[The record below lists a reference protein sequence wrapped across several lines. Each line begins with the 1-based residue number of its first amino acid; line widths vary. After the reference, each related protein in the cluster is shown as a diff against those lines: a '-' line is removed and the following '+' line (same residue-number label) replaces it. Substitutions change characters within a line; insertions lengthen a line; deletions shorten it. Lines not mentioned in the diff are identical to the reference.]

1 MKTIRLTVLGLL
13 LLAPVVLS
21 AQEDKKTGEAKADKE
36 ARKKEHEEKIDKLKI
51 GFITT
56 ELALTTEE
64 AEKFWPVYNEME
76 TKVKELRKASRKL
89 EKEVDEGYEAMS
101 NEDAKKKMT
110 TMFENSEKEVALKK
124 EYAEKISKIIGEKR
138 SLKLLSLEHEFK
150 RELLDRLKEE
160 GGQKSHENHGKGQG
174 HHHDRE

>member
-1 MKTIRLTVLGLL
+1 MKIIRLTVLGLL

-21 AQEDKKTGEAKADKE
+21 AQEDKNPTKE
-36 ARKKEHEEKIDKLKI
+36 DIKESRKKEHEEKIDKLKI

-56 ELALTTEE
+56 ELALTVEE

-76 TKVKELRKASRKL
+76 AKVKEVRKTSRKL
-89 EKEVDEGYEAMS
+89 EKEVDEGYEALT
-101 NEDAKKKMT
+101 NEDAKKKMAT
-110 TMFENSEKEVALKK
+110 LFENEEKEVALKK
-124 EYAEKISKIIGEKR
+124 EYAEKISKIVGEKR

-150 RELLDRLKEE
+150 RELLNRLKEE
-160 GGQKSHENHGKGQG
+160 GSSKSHENHGQE

>member
-13 LLAPVVLS
+13 LLAPISLV
-21 AQEDKKTGEAKADKE
+21 AQTDKKPTKE
-36 ARKKEHEEKIDKLKI
+36 EKEIKEKERDEKIDKLKI

-64 AEKFWPVYNEME
+64 AEKFWPVYNELE
-76 TKVKELRKASRKL
+76 TKVKELRKASRKIQ
-89 EKEVDEGYEAMS
+89 KEVEEGYDALS

-110 TMFENSEKEVALKK
+110 TLFENDEKEVALKK
-124 EYAEKISKIIGEKR
+124 EYAEKISKIIGDKR

-150 RELLDRLKEE
+150 RELLDRLKEQGPPPPPRE
-160 GGQKSHENHGKGQG
+160 NQGQRN
-174 HHHDRE
+174 HHDRE

>member
-13 LLAPVVLS
+13 LLAPISLL
-21 AQEDKKTGEAKADKE
+21 AQTDKNPTKEDIKE
-36 ARKKEHEEKIDKLKI
+36 TREKERDEKIDKLKI

-76 TKVKELRKASRKL
+76 AKVKEVRKANRKL
-89 EKEVDEGYEAMS
+89 EKEVDEGYEALT
-101 NEDAKKKMT
+101 NEDAKKKMAT
-110 TMFENSEKEVALKK
+110 LFENDEKEITLKK
-124 EYAEKISKIIGEKR
+124 EYAEKISKIVGEKR

-150 RELLDRLKEE
+150 RELLNQLKEQ
-160 GGQKSHENHGKGQG
+160 GSSKSHEKHGQG
-174 HHHDRE
+174 HHDRE

>member
-1 MKTIRLTVLGLL
+1 MKTIRLAVLGLL
-13 LLAPVVLS
+13 LLAPVALI
-21 AQEDKKTGEAKADKE
+21 AQEGKKTGDKGDKE
-36 ARKKEHEEKIDKLKI
+36 AKKKEHDEKIDKLKI

-76 TKVKELRKASRKL
+76 TKIKELRKASRKL
-89 EKEVDEGYEAMS
+89 EKEMDEGYEAMT
-101 NEDAKKKMT
+101 NEDAKKKMAT
-110 TMFENSEKEVALKK
+110 LFENDEKEIALKK

-150 RELLDRLKEE
+150 RELLNHLKEQGSE
-160 GGQKSHENHGKGQG
+160 KSHEGHGQG